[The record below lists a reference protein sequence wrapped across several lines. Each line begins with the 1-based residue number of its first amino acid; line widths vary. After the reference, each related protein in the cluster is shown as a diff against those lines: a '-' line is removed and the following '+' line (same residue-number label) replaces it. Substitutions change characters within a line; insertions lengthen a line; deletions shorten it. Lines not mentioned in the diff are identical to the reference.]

1 MAIGSML
8 PHSASAW
15 QSTPAQT
22 MAMQQYVMT
31 APYVDL
37 PLPQLKKTIRDLN
50 GIKPDSTPGQLEL
63 VLEKTGE
70 AITLQL
76 PRVPNLICREDVA
89 DEAPPKQETSDGM
102 SQTTARV
109 VGLVPGRGVLTQTPP
124 TTKRLVLGDWHHFDY
139 IIHVNKEADGTT
151 TLEESRTGR
160 GGTPTPDPKG
170 IGFAPLWLIFAAGN
184 RSESNFHYLGTQKV
198 EGHATY
204 VISFAQ
210 RPGQVR
216 KPSLLATATDTIPL
230 LYQGIAW
237 IDAQNFQILR
247 LRTDLLAPL
256 PEVNLKRVTSTIEY
270 TQVHIPE
277 LAEPLW
283 LPQEVE
289 VLWETNGQED
299 GELHRYSKYQ
309 LFRATIKLR
318 P

>member
-1 MAIGSML
+1 ML
-8 PHSASAW
+8 PCPAFAW
-15 QSTPAQT
+15 QAAPAQT
-22 MAMQQYVMT
+22 KSVQQYGQT

-37 PLPQLKKTIRDLN
+37 PLSQLKKSVRELN
-50 GIKPDSTPGQLEL
+50 GIKPDDTPGQLQL
-63 VLEKTGE
+63 ILEKTGD
-70 AITLQL
+70 AIAMQL

-89 DEAPPKQETSDGM
+89 DEAPPKQDGSDGM
-102 SQTTARV
+102 SQMPAKV
-109 VGLVPGRGVLTQTPP
+109 IGVIPGRGMLTQTPP
-124 TTKRLVLGDWHHFDY
+124 TTKRLVTGDWHHFEY

-151 TLEESRTGR
+151 TLEESRTGKP
-160 GGTPTPDPKG
+160 GGEATDPKG
-170 IGFAPLWLIFAAGN
+170 VGFAPLWLIFAAGN

-198 EGHATY
+198 EGRATY
-204 VISFAQ
+204 VVTFAQ

-216 KPSLLATATDTIPL
+216 KPGLLATATDTIPL

-237 IDAQNFQILR
+237 IDAKHFQILR

-256 PEVNLKRVTSTIEY
+256 PELNLKRVTSNIEY

-283 LPQEVE
+283 LPREVE
-289 VLWETNGQED
+289 VLWETNGEEE